1 MKLDAMLA
9 VEPGR
14 AGPVAEELE
23 RLGYEGFWT
32 PETRHDPFLPLAVA
46 AGSTSRLTL
55 GTAIATAFTRS
66 PMVTA
71 MLAWDLQQA
80 SGGRF
85 VLGLG
90 TQVKGHNERRFS
102 VPFES
107 PGPKLR
113 ELVEALRHIWGA
125 FQGEHPLGFRG
136 RFYRHDL
143 MTPFFDPGRIEHP
156 FPPVYLAAVTP
167 YMYGLAGE
175 IADGVHVHPFHTV
188 RYLREVALPAL
199 DRAGRRPQIML
210 VAPVFVVVGAADEAV
225 RLQIAF
231 YGSTRTYRPVLELH
245 GWGDLSEHLYR
256 LMARGDIAGMA
267 AAIGD
272 DLLAEFALFGATWDE
287 ALCSLRE
294 RYDGL
299 ADRVGVYGMDAGD
312 AERVAR
318 AFRAAT

>member
-1 MKLDAMLA
+1 MKLDAMLGLG
-9 VEPGR
+9 PGR
-14 AGPVAEELE
+14 AGAVAAELE
-23 RLGYEGFWT
+23 RLGYDGLWV
-32 PETRHDPFLPLAVA
+32 PEIRHDPFLPLVVA
-46 AGSTSRLTL
+46 AGPTSRVML

-71 MLAWDLQQA
+71 LAAWDLQQA
-80 SGGRF
+80 SDGRF

-102 VPFES
+102 VPWES

-125 FQGEHPLGFRG
+125 FQGEHPLSFRG

-143 MTPFFDPGRIEHP
+143 MTPFFDPGPIEHP
-156 FPPVYLAAVTP
+156 FPPVYLGAVTP
-167 YMYGLAGE
+167 YMYRLAGE
-175 IADGVHVHPFHTV
+175 VADGVHVHPFHTV

-199 DRAGRRPQIML
+199 EKGGRRDEL
-210 VAPVFVVVGAADEAV
+210 TVVAPVFVVLGGGDEAV

-245 GWGDLSEHLYR
+245 GWGELGDHLYR
-256 LMARGDIAGMA
+256 LMARGDMAGMA

-272 DLLAEFALFGATWDE
+272 DVLEEFAVFGSTWEE
-287 ALCSLRE
+287 ALRALRE
-294 RYDGL
+294 RYEGVL
-299 ADRVGVYGMDAGD
+299 DRVGVYGMDPAD
-312 AERVAR
+312 AEQIAG
-318 AFRAAT
+318 AFAGTA